1 MKRKV
6 VVWFRRIGLGVL
18 LVLLL
23 LICVMHGYIR
33 YGIVEMPGNPYA
45 GTPPPPNAMI
55 RATTARLR
63 THVEVLANEIGGR
76 SIYNTEALDRTQA
89 WIAAEF
95 RRLDLEPNKQTYE
108 VEPELVNEAIERKR
122 PVNCPMDRGMRED
135 PGSVRVQE
143 AASGSPVRVG
153 FQFAG
158 ASSAISVMFMSG
170 NLLRTSVR

>member
-1 MKRKV
+1 MSI
-6 VVWFRRIGLGVL
+6 F
-18 LVLLL
+18 
-23 LICVMHGYIR
+23 LINVFQLA
-33 YGIVEMPGNPYA
+33 GNPHT
-45 GTPPPPNAMI
+45 GEGPFF
-55 RATTARLR
+55 
-63 THVEVLANEIGGR
+63 G
-76 SIYNTEALDRTQA
+76 
-89 WIAAEF
+89 
-95 RRLDLEPNKQTYE
+95 
-108 VEPELVNEAIERKR
+108 KR

>member
-1 MKRKV
+1 MPLAPPTPQVSPRLLREFQLV
-6 VVWFRRIGLGVL
+6 CYGANELALRESGRLRLGTRAL
-18 LVLLL
+18 RA
-23 LICVMHGYIR
+23 CGCR
-33 YGIVEMPGNPYA
+33 A
-45 GTPPPPNAMI
+45 GTRESNAQS
-55 RATTARLR
+55 RVSRGLNLCNDAQ
-63 THVEVLANEIGGR
+63 
-76 SIYNTEALDRTQA
+76 D
-89 WIAAEF
+89 
-95 RRLDLEPNKQTYE
+95 
-108 VEPELVNEAIERKR
+108 RKR

>member
-1 MKRKV
+1 MEVIK
-6 VVWFRRIGLGVL
+6 
-18 LVLLL
+18 
-23 LICVMHGYIR
+23 LIELIERGDD
-33 YGIVEMPGNPYA
+33 
-45 GTPPPPNAMI
+45 
-55 RATTARLR
+55 
-63 THVEVLANEIGGR
+63 
-76 SIYNTEALDRTQA
+76 SRTQ
-89 WIAAEF
+89 F
-95 RRLDLEPNKQTYE
+95 K
-108 VEPELVNEAIERKR
+108 RKR

>member
-1 MKRKV
+1 MAEALAAV
-6 VVWFRRIGLGVL
+6 HLQHGNHMDFPHPL
-18 LVLLL
+18 LVDCLSP
-23 LICVMHGYIR
+23 CTGAAHGLS
-33 YGIVEMPGNPYA
+33 
-45 GTPPPPNAMI
+45 
-55 RATTARLR
+55 ATCCEEET
-63 THVEVLANEIGGR
+63 VG
-76 SIYNTEALDRTQA
+76 
-89 WIAAEF
+89 
-95 RRLDLEPNKQTYE
+95 LEPGILNQLLSTR
-108 VEPELVNEAIERKR
+108 LNCKR

>member
-1 MKRKV
+1 MFV
-6 VVWFRRIGLGVL
+6 VSFVACFVDIVHQPKGPFV
-18 LVLLL
+18 VSIVVIFVDVTSE
-23 LICVMHGYIR
+23 IC
-33 YGIVEMPGNPYA
+33 
-45 GTPPPPNAMI
+45 
-55 RATTARLR
+55 
-63 THVEVLANEIGGR
+63 
-76 SIYNTEALDRTQA
+76 
-89 WIAAEF
+89 
-95 RRLDLEPNKQTYE
+95 
-108 VEPELVNEAIERKR
+108 KR